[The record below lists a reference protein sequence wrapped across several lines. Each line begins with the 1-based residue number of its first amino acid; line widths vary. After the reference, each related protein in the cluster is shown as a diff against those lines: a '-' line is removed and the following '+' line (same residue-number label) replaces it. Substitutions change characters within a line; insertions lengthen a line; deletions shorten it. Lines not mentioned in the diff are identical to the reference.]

1 MANINRNKFCRL
13 GKQVIDVEMKAISE
27 LGERIDDKFAQACQ
41 ILLECKGHIILMGMG
56 KSGHI
61 ANKIAATFASTG
73 SPAFFVHPGEA
84 GHGDFGMITKDD
96 AVIAISNSG
105 NTEEILTILPLIKRL
120 KIPLISITG
129 NCNSTLAKQAIVNL
143 DISVEKEAC
152 PLGLI
157 PTSSTT
163 TTLVLGDALAIT
175 LLESRGFTKHDFAL
189 SHPGGILGKRL
200 LLYIDDL
207 MHADDAIPKVQEN
220 TVLSDALIEM
230 TTKKLGM
237 TTVVDKNDR
246 LVGIFTDGDLRRAV
260 EKKIDIHTIKIAD
273 LMIKNCKTIS
283 LGTLAFDALRIME
296 QHNITSLVVK
306 NEHDDMVGV
315 VHMHNILKSGIM

>member
-13 GKQVIDVEMKAISE
+13 GKQVIGIEMKAISE

-61 ANKIAATFASTG
+61 ANKISATFASTG

-129 NCNSTLAKQAIVNL
+129 NCNSTLAKQAMVNL

-189 SHPGGILGKRL
+189 SHPGGMLGKRL

-220 TVLSDALIEM
+220 TVLSNALIEM

>member
-129 NCNSTLAKQAIVNL
+129 NCNSTLAKQAMVNL

>member
-61 ANKIAATFASTG
+61 ANKIAATFASAG

-129 NCNSTLAKQAIVNL
+129 NCNSTLAKQAMVNL

-189 SHPGGILGKRL
+189 SHPGGMLGKRL

-260 EKKIDIHTIKIAD
+260 EKKTDIHTIKIAD

>member
-1 MANINRNKFCRL
+1 MANINSNKFCIL
-13 GKQVIDVEMKAISE
+13 GKRVIDVEVKAVSK
-27 LGERIDDKFAQACQ
+27 LGERIDDKFAQACR

-73 SPAFFVHPGEA
+73 TPAFFVHPGEA
-84 GHGDFGMITKDD
+84 GHGDLGMVTKDD
-96 AVIAISNSG
+96 VVIAISNSG
-105 NTEEILTILPLIKRL
+105 NTEEILTILPILKRL
-120 KIPLISITG
+120 KVPLVSLTG
-129 NCNSTLAKQAIVNL
+129 NPNSALAKQAMVNL

-163 TTLVLGDALAIT
+163 IALVMGDALAIT

-189 SHPGGILGKRL
+189 SHPGGILGRRL

-207 MHADDAIPKVQEN
+207 MHTGDAVPKVREN
-220 TVLSDALIEM
+220 TVLSNALIEM

-237 TTVVDKNDR
+237 TAIVNKDNQ
-246 LVGIFTDGDLRRAV
+246 LVGIFTDGDLRRAI
-260 EKKIDIHTIKIAD
+260 EKKINIHTAKIAD
-273 LMIKNCKTIS
+273 LMTKNCKTVS
-283 LGTLAFDALRIME
+283 LGTLAFDALKIME

-306 NEHDDMVGV
+306 NKHDDMVGV
-315 VHMHNILKSGIM
+315 VHIHNILKSGIM